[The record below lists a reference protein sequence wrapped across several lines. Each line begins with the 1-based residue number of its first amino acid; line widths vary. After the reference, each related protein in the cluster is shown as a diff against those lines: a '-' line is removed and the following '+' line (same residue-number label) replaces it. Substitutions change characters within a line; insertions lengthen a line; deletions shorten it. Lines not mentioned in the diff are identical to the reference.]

1 MRAHIPVEGE
11 DWTYLWRLQVQP
23 GSSAFP
29 HSHTGWT
36 ACYYA
41 EVGNGG
47 GDLIMDGERF
57 TPQNGDIVVIPPGC
71 VHEVEENTGDV
82 TRVSF
87 ALTVNPGDNRQVRK
101 DVIR

>member
-1 MRAHIPVEGE
+1 
-11 DWTYLWRLQVQP
+11 
-23 GSSAFP
+23 
-29 HSHTGWT
+29 
-36 ACYYA
+36 
-41 EVGNGG
+41 
-47 GDLIMDGERF
+47 MDGERF